1 MVYII
6 NPLIWLV
13 IALVVRI
20 VFHDKSRV
28 LPTYNRDVITSLIV
42 LSLLYIISYYG
53 LGMIS
58 GYTNNPYSTTLSGI
72 VVNLF
77 SLWLV
82 IVTKE
87 YLRYVLLN
95 IRLDRYKALYY
106 ISLFIV
112 FFISDINLLS
122 IMDNTDLIII
132 WSKELM
138 IPFVFNLL
146 MMYLSYVSGY
156 KSLLITRTILVIPSL
171 VLSVVP
177 DYEWLIIMI
186 FNIVFCLL
194 SYLTIQ
200 YILSRHRQNNEVSL
214 IGNLN
219 PKKWIVSIVILLIFI
234 TFGLGFFTV
243 KPVVILSGSMEPIIK
258 PGDMVIIR
266 KCDAGEV
273 AVGDIVEYKMPNF
286 NVVHRVIAITYEGG
300 KLGFIT
306 KGDANKSPDKTI
318 VNSNQIVGKF
328 VLNIPYVGYPTYL
341 IKNMVDNNEQVDI
354 EQGGANNE

>member
-1 MVYII
+1 
-6 NPLIWLV
+6 
-13 IALVVRI
+13 
-20 VFHDKSRV
+20 
-28 LPTYNRDVITSLIV
+28 
-42 LSLLYIISYYG
+42 
-53 LGMIS
+53 
-58 GYTNNPYSTTLSGI
+58 
-72 VVNLF
+72 
-77 SLWLV
+77 
-82 IVTKE
+82 
-87 YLRYVLLN
+87 
-95 IRLDRYKALYY
+95 
-106 ISLFIV
+106 
-112 FFISDINLLS
+112 
-122 IMDNTDLIII
+122 
-132 WSKELM
+132 
-138 IPFVFNLL
+138 
-146 MMYLSYVSGY
+146 
-156 KSLLITRTILVIPSL
+156 
-171 VLSVVP
+171 
-177 DYEWLIIMI
+177 
-186 FNIVFCLL
+186 
-194 SYLTIQ
+194 
-200 YILSRHRQNNEVSL
+200 
-214 IGNLN
+214 
-219 PKKWIVSIVILLIFI
+219 VSIVILLIFI

>member
-95 IRLDRYKALYY
+95 IRLD
-106 ISLFIV
+106 
-112 FFISDINLLS
+112 
-122 IMDNTDLIII
+122 
-132 WSKELM
+132 
-138 IPFVFNLL
+138 
-146 MMYLSYVSGY
+146 
-156 KSLLITRTILVIPSL
+156 
-171 VLSVVP
+171 
-177 DYEWLIIMI
+177 
-186 FNIVFCLL
+186 
-194 SYLTIQ
+194 
-200 YILSRHRQNNEVSL
+200 
-214 IGNLN
+214 
-219 PKKWIVSIVILLIFI
+219 
-234 TFGLGFFTV
+234 
-243 KPVVILSGSMEPIIK
+243 
-258 PGDMVIIR
+258 
-266 KCDAGEV
+266 
-273 AVGDIVEYKMPNF
+273 
-286 NVVHRVIAITYEGG
+286 
-300 KLGFIT
+300 
-306 KGDANKSPDKTI
+306 
-318 VNSNQIVGKF
+318 
-328 VLNIPYVGYPTYL
+328 
-341 IKNMVDNNEQVDI
+341 
-354 EQGGANNE
+354 